1 MERSRRGRSGFPQE
15 EYLTERSGLEFF
27 KSQSYTGIAYDEE
40 TGDIVGLY
48 ILHPNNVGRCGHIC
62 NASYAVKSTQRGK
75 HIGEILVTD
84 CLKKAKEIGYG
95 VLQFNA
101 VVATNQYALKLYK
114 KLGFVQLGVI
124 PKGFRMKD
132 GTYEDIIP
140 HYHTFIK
147 IFLKKVQPFGVLNC
161 IISEGRGINDRR
173 KVKNRRFI

>member
-1 MERSRRGRSGFPQE
+1 MNINIREYMAADAKSASEIWNQVVDDGVAFPQE
-15 EYLTERSGLEFF
+15 EVLTPESGDAFF
-27 KSQSYTGIAYDEE
+27 KEQTYTGIAENAE
-40 TGDIVGLY
+40 SGEVVGLY

-75 HIGEILVTD
+75 QIGEILVTD

-124 PKGFRMKD
+124 PNGFRMKD

-140 HYHTFIK
+140 HYHI
-147 IFLKKVQPFGVLNC
+147 L
-161 IISEGRGINDRR
+161 
-173 KVKNRRFI
+173 

>member
-1 MERSRRGRSGFPQE
+1 MNIEVRAYTDNDIEAMVTIWNQVVEDGVAFPQE
-15 EYLTERSGLEFF
+15 ECLTPESGTAFF
-27 KSQSYTGIAYDEE
+27 AEQTYCGVAEDTDTGRIY
-40 TGDIVGLY
+40 GMY

-140 HYHTFIK
+140 HYHT
-147 IFLKKVQPFGVLNC
+147 L
-161 IISEGRGINDRR
+161 
-173 KVKNRRFI
+173 

>member
-1 MERSRRGRSGFPQE
+1 MSIKVREFNENDIQASNEMWNEVVEDGVAFPQE
-15 EYLTERSGLEFF
+15 ECLTEKSGLEFF

-75 HIGEILVTD
+75 QIGEILVTD

-140 HYHTFIK
+140 HYHT
-147 IFLKKVQPFGVLNC
+147 L
-161 IISEGRGINDRR
+161 
-173 KVKNRRFI
+173 